1 MFTEMKDRFPGG
13 RGSNHRPAGQHSKAS
28 LEEGPTLHNND
39 PLVLPSRPQSITET
53 RATQPEGGRIASRDF
68 NTRLGIYSISL
79 GVVGTLTSQAIHTA
93 FAPWSNL
100 YAAAVIDNPNSPW
113 LEPVRLV
120 ARLVSQLGVN
130 PRNVSSIPLDTIAL
144 CVAGAGLI
152 AYGANRIIKSQ
163 RDEMRGCTDCGYD
176 LEGVPTHGNGCVCP
190 ECGTKN
196 TPPVPSKGQGERESS
211 DG

>member
-1 MFTEMKDRFPGG
+1 MDTQMKDRSPIARGLDLKPAEIYSNVSPDARPG
-13 RGSNHRPAGQHSKAS
+13 S
-28 LEEGPTLHNND
+28 LIND
-39 PLVLPSRPQSITET
+39 PLVLPSRPQSLTETET
-53 RATQPEGGRIASRDF
+53 RPLQPEGGRIASRDF

-79 GVVGTLTSQAIHTA
+79 GVVGALASSAIHTA

-100 YAAAVIDNPNSPW
+100 YSAAVIDNPNSPW

-120 ARLVSQLGVN
+120 ARLFSQLGVT

-152 AYGANRIIKSQ
+152 AYGANRILKSQ

-176 LEGVPTHGNGCVCP
+176 LDGVPTHGNGCVCP
-190 ECGTKN
+190 ECGSEN
-196 TPPVPSKGQGERESS
+196 TPPVPSKGEEEKKS
-211 DG
+211 